1 MALFILVCILIVGL
15 YLYLKSKR
23 NEKKAQILQEELR
36 IKEAEKEENI
46 LEFNTKINSIPNA
59 TPVAVTLENN
69 NLDYKISNITKSTNY
84 EKMVDF
90 IVIDVETT
98 GLSSRSDE
106 IIEIAAIKY
115 NNFNPIE
122 KISMLV
128 KPKKEIPYKISLM
141 TGITNEMVSNE
152 KPIFEVMPLIQ
163 GFIGDY
169 NLVGHNIEFDIEFLT
184 RNGLVLSK
192 KQKLFDNLSL
202 SRKILKKNK
211 EKYDRS
217 LDFTFIE
224 GDVDNYKLDTLCE
237 YYEIYRNTSHRA
249 LSDCYATGL
258 IYTKHIKKFLDKSK

>member
-1 MALFILVCILIVGL
+1 MVVFILICALILGL
-15 YLYLKSKR
+15 YFYLKSKR
-23 NEKKAQILQEELR
+23 DEKKAQILQEELR
-36 IKEAEKEENI
+36 IKEAEKEEKI
-46 LEFNTKINSIPNA
+46 SEFNSKINSIPNA
-59 TPVAVTLENN
+59 SLVAVTLENN

-98 GLSSRSDE
+98 GLSPRSDE

-141 TGITNEMVSNE
+141 TGITNEMVANE
-152 KPIFEVMPLIQ
+152 KSIDEVIPFIQ
-163 GFIGDY
+163 GFIDDY
-169 NLVGHNIEFDIEFLT
+169 NLVGHNLEFDIEFLLK
-184 RNGLVLSK
+184 NGLVLTK
-192 KQKLFDNLSL
+192 KQKLYDNLSL

-211 EKYDRS
+211 EKYDRK

-224 GDVDNYKLDTLCE
+224 GDVDNYKLDTLCD
-237 YYEIYRNTSHRA
+237 YYEIYRNSSHRA

-258 IYTKHIKKFLDKSK
+258 IYTKHIKNFLDKNK